1 MERKQTQMILG
12 RRLAKDSPE
21 VKHFQRKSSVVPFGR
36 DGRAATNFTCWTADC
51 PAVKADPTL
60 VFAKCIVVGGSM
72 DTQLELEQ
80 VDPPARGTFTVAP
93 TDVFNA
99 NELIEP
105 ETVDDIGYLPHTNVA
120 CVLDVL
126 KSRFLRSIIYTTAE
140 PLLVAINP
148 FKDLGNTT
156 DAWIS
161 TYRNASKPEMLPPHV
176 FKTARAALEDL
187 EGYKKNQSIIVSG
200 ESGAGKTEA
209 TKQIMRFFASASSEV
224 RTTIQD
230 TIMAGNPILEAFGNA
245 KTIRNNNSSRF
256 GRFMML
262 DVSSHRGIQHGSI
275 SNFLLEKVRVVSQ
288 EANERSY
295 HIFYQLLK
303 GATSEMRAKYHLRS
317 LKEYAYLNGKNGGC
331 YDVPGIDDKADF
343 EEVLQSLDAMQITGS
358 KRHSVFSILSGLL
371 LIGNVSIEG
380 KDAQGVPDA
389 AYISPQSEEILEEA
403 CQLLSVDDAALKK
416 EILVKST
423 KVGPQVI
430 EGVRTKDEA
439 KTSVLSLSKNVYDKL
454 FDWLVRQL
462 NSLIDAPDGMPNFI
476 GILDIF
482 GFEVLEVN
490 SLEQVLINITNE
502 YLQKHFIDVV
512 FDMETKLYQAEGVPT
527 EALEYTD
534 NLALVGALCGKNDSF
549 FALLEDACLGIR
561 STDEGFCGTILRRLE
576 PSGFFLESRRDKR
589 LKFIIRHTI
598 ADIEYTCEG
607 MLEKNK
613 DFLRK
618 EVMDVM
624 KASTDPVTKALFE
637 GIEIEAG
644 KIGKG
649 TLIASRFLKNLEEM
663 IGIVA
668 QTEAHFIRC
677 LKPNEEKKPLGWNG
691 SKVLN
696 QLFSLSIL
704 EALQLRQVG
713 YAYRRNFSEFCSH
726 FRWLDLGLVNS
737 DRDRKEVAQLLLEQS
752 GIPESSWVI
761 GKTMVFVKPDAAKE
775 LSILQREKLMC
786 FQPLIAVLGPM
797 WRKVL
802 LRKKMARVIH
812 FLTRLESN
820 ARRHL
825 EPDSINISPE
835 EREALLS
842 GMERP
847 RNPCVV
853 VKKRVEP
860 ERAPPTKVLSL
871 SRARLSL
878 SKELPRNYAASNEAL
893 DVDDTMSVDTDAF
906 LRLKMKRSPN
916 ENYLRQTALARLKER
931 RPSHVCME
939 EAYHVWRS
947 VELLFREPL
956 SDKRLQNICTV
967 IRNDMDQ
974 HYGFF
979 WQVIINRTP
988 NFGMAA
994 THIHGSLHVVEQE
1007 GMYRD
1012 GRQFLFHLI
1021 MYKTRKPRKEEIRLH
1036 ERAAEKTYG
1045 ICRKRDFSG
1054 IVRVMNSKVPPYMQ
1068 KDVSYLIGM
1077 LFQRYQYTRDWTNF
1091 ATCIQSYLIG
1101 RYSEPFGGAWNV
1113 VAQEG
1118 AFFLSR
1124 LWTKHSRFLRVEI
1137 DFPALAEQ
1145 ASSEP
1150 CPGCPT
1156 PVLTVVCFEACAPDR
1171 P

>member
-1 MERKQTQMILG
+1 MAPKQVQMPLG
-12 RRLAKDSPE
+12 RGMAKDSPE
-21 VKHFQRKSSVVPFGR
+21 AKHFQRKSSVVPFGR
-36 DGRAATNFTCWTADC
+36 DGTTLTNFTCWTADC
-51 PAVKADPTL
+51 PAVKADPSL
-60 VFAKCIVVGGSM
+60 VFAKCLVVGGSL
-72 DTQLELEQ
+72 DTELELEQ
-80 VDPPARGTFTVAP
+80 IDPPARGTFRVAP
-93 TDVFNA
+93 ADVFNA

-105 ETVDDIGYLPHTNVA
+105 EEIDDIGYLPHTNVA

-126 KSRFLRSIIYTTAE
+126 KSRYVRSIIYTTAE
-140 PLLVAINP
+140 PLLVAVNP

-156 DAWIS
+156 DAWIAK
-161 TYRNASKPEMLPPHV
+161 YRTTTKPELLPPHV

-209 TKQIMRFFASASSEV
+209 TKQIMRFFASASTEV

-262 DVSSHRGIQHGSI
+262 DVSSSGGIQHGSI

-303 GATSEMRAKYHLRS
+303 GATSDMRAKYHLRG
-317 LKEYAYLNGKNGGC
+317 LKDYVYLNGKSGGC

-343 EEVLQSLDAMQITGS
+343 EEVLESLDAMQITGPT
-358 KRHSVFSILSGLL
+358 RDSVFSILSGLL
-371 LIGNVSIEG
+371 LIGNVTVEG
-380 KDAQGVPDA
+380 QDLQGVPDA
-389 AYISPQSEEILEEA
+389 AYLSPQSEETLREA
-403 CQLLSVDDAALKK
+403 CQLLHVDDAALKK
-416 EILVKST
+416 AILMKST
-423 KVGPQVI
+423 KVGAQII
-430 EGVRTKDEA
+430 EGVRTMDEA
-439 KTSVLSLSKNVYDKL
+439 QMSVLSLSKNVYDKL

-462 NSLIDAPDGMPNFI
+462 NNLIDAPNGMPHFI

-502 YLQKHFIDVV
+502 YLQKHFVDVV
-512 FDMETKLYQAEGVPT
+512 FEMETKLYQTEGVPT

-534 NLALVGALCGKNDSF
+534 NLALVSALCGKNDSF
-549 FALLEDACLGIR
+549 FALLEDACLGLK
-561 STDEGFCGTILRRLE
+561 STDEGFCGTILRRLG
-576 PSGFFLESRRDKR
+576 PSGFFFESRRDKR
-589 LKFIIRHTI
+589 MKFVIRHTI

-618 EVMDVM
+618 DAMDVI
-624 KASTDPVTKALFE
+624 KESPDPVTKALFE

-649 TLIASRFLKNLEEM
+649 TLIASKFLKNLEEM
-663 IGIVA
+663 IGIMA

-677 LKPNEEKKPLGWNG
+677 LKPNEEKKPLGWNA

-726 FRWLDLGLVNS
+726 FRWLDMGLVNS
-737 DRDRKEVAQLLLEQS
+737 DRDRKEVAQMLLEQS
-752 GIPESSWVI
+752 GIPASSWVI

-775 LSILQREKLMC
+775 LSVLQREKLLC
-786 FQPLIAVLGPM
+786 FQPLISVLGPM

-802 LRKKMARVIH
+802 LRRKMGKIIR
-812 FLTRLESN
+812 FLTRVEAN
-820 ARRHL
+820 ARMHL
-825 EPDSINISPE
+825 EPEKIDLSPE
-835 EREALLS
+835 ERDAFLA
-842 GMERP
+842 GIARP
-847 RNPCVV
+847 RKPTV
-853 VKKRVEP
+853 VKRLHTEP
-860 ERAPPTKVLSL
+860 ERKPTKVLSL
-871 SRARLSL
+871 SRARLSM

-893 DVDDTMSVDTDAF
+893 DVDDTKSVDTEAF
-906 LRLKMKRSPN
+906 VRLKMKRSPN

-931 RPSHVCME
+931 RPSNVCME

-994 THIHGSLHVVEQE
+994 THIHGSLHVVEQD

-1045 ICRKRDFSG
+1045 ICRQKDFSG
-1054 IVRVMNSKVPPYMQ
+1054 VVRVMNSKVPPYME

-1077 LFQRYQYTRDWTNF
+1077 LFQRYQYTRDWTTF
-1091 ATCIQSYLIG
+1091 STCIQSYLIG

-1113 VAQEG
+1113 IAQEG

-1137 DFPALAEQ
+1137 DFPALAEE
-1145 ASSEP
+1145 ALSEP
-1150 CPGCPT
+1150 CPACPT

-1171 P
+1171 A